1 MKTKVKVVSVL
12 LALFLI
18 AALCTGLA
26 FALPNLNFN
35 LKGSLSYT
43 PQTKTYYELM
53 PTKDTINS
61 LVVSS
66 NKFKIESSKNEGRG
80 GKLCANIYGSV
91 SGGRLEVEN
100 MNMGFQSQYSKN
112 VFVDIVPCNSFNFNS
127 NSAPY
132 DPFEFSIV
140 AGDYVIILGA
150 SALAF
155 NTEPAIFIREDAP
168 KGQLLYFG
176 NYYKANYGWD
186 LKIPLQQ
193 ENLTGQDLV
202 NAFDKGEED
211 SMLIVVE
218 ADGMAPVDLSSLVFE
233 PFEQTLSGKK
243 QVEVTFTNPFTNLQT
258 TQTITVNVYDPNAK
272 ETTCS
277 VNVVYTFIDRDNIT
291 ASSIAQAL
299 TTSLGN
305 FSKIE
310 ISHADGLSERIE
322 QVTADMISNI
332 KVNEELNMVS
342 FKLTCGGFEIPLQI
356 YMTKTNKNRDDF
368 VMFALLEG
376 LRHEFFAV
384 EAGSTDNHFTSLT
397 PCFNDGGIPDGGL
410 YKAEFKFTYGG
421 REMTLEEIYQ
431 TPGLK
436 EIKVEVT
443 LEDGRELV
451 VFENFPI
458 YVYDDEN
465 KIPTGAHIT
474 AEGWGDK
481 TPSDMELLPDGSLD
495 LWVFYLNVYYN
506 CSRPSDQ
513 YLVLGLDY
521 EQIPLSSDSV
531 EVLSFKLFD
540 PGSPEPRTVI
550 TSIIYRVEVN
560 GQEVAFVT
568 GP

>member
-18 AALCTGLA
+18 AALCVGLA

-66 NKFKIESSKNEGRG
+66 NKFKIESSQNG
-80 GKLCANIYGSV
+80 GQGAKFCANIYGSV
-91 SGGRLEVEN
+91 SGGRLEIEN
-100 MNMGFQSQYSKN
+100 MHAGFQSYYSKN
-112 VFVDIVPCNSFNFNS
+112 VFVDLVPCNSFNFGS
-127 NSAPY
+127 SSVPY
-132 DPFEFSIV
+132 DPFEFSIA
-140 AGDYVIILGA
+140 AGDYVIILGTG
-150 SALAF
+150 ALCF

-193 ENLTGQDLV
+193 ENLTGQELIA
-202 NAFDKGEED
+202 AFDKGD
-211 SMLIVVE
+211 SMLIIVE
-218 ADGMAPVDLSSLVFE
+218 ADGMAPVDVSSLSFE
-233 PFEQTLSGKK
+233 PFDQTSPGKK

-277 VNVVYTFIDRDNIT
+277 VDVEYTFIDRDNIT

-310 ISHADGLSERIE
+310 ISHADGSSEQIK
-322 QVTADMISNI
+322 QVTQDMISNI
-332 KVNEELNMVS
+332 KINEELNIVS
-342 FKLTCGGFEIPLQI
+342 FKLTCRGFEIPLQI
-356 YMTKTNKNRDDF
+356 YMTKTNKNHDDF
-368 VMFALLEG
+368 GMFALLEG
-376 LRHEFFAV
+376 LRSNKFFAV
-384 EAGSTDNHFTSLT
+384 EAGTTGFNQFKFLNSF
-397 PCFNDGGIPDGGL
+397 FNDGGIPDSL

-421 REMTLEEIYQ
+421 REMTLDEIYQ

-451 VFENFPI
+451 VFENFPVF
-458 YVYDDEN
+458 VYDDEN
-465 KIPTGAHIT
+465 KIPTDADIT
-474 AEGWGDK
+474 AECWGDK
-481 TPSDMELLPDGSLD
+481 NPSDMELLPDGSLD
-495 LWVFYLNVYYN
+495 LSGCYLNVYYN

-513 YLVLGLDY
+513 SLVLGQDY
-521 EQIPLSSDSV
+521 EQIPLTSDSV
-531 EVLSFKLFD
+531 EVISFKLFD
-540 PGSPEPRTVI
+540 PGSSEPRTVI